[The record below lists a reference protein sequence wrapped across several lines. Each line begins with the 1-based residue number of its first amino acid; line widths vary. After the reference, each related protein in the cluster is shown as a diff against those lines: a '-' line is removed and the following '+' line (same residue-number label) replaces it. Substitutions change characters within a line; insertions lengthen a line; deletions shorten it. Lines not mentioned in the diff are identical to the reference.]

1 MDDNTPPVIPHE
13 TDDQRDIRVNKDIAA
28 FSYVW
33 IMSVIIYIARKDSR
47 FIQYHSKQGIVL
59 FLLTIPA
66 AMIPYVGKLL
76 VLIIVGGMVLG
87 FIHAAQGKYEDVPL
101 AGELAKGNLKVKDL
115 VHAVAKLLESLAD
128 FLKRLFKKPDPAKPA
143 ASPGAPPPPTAPDSP
158 VDTPPTTPVL

>member
-1 MDDNTPPVIPHE
+1 MNNHNAAPAGE
-13 TDDQRDIRVNKDIAA
+13 TDEQRDIRVNKDIAA

-66 AMIPYVGKLL
+66 AMIPIVGNLL
-76 VLIIVGGMVLG
+76 VLVIAGGMVLG
-87 FIHAAQGKYEDVPL
+87 FIHAAQGKYEDVPF
-101 AGELAKGNLKVKDL
+101 AGELSKGNMKLKDV
-115 VHAVAKLLESLAD
+115 VHAFAKLLEQLAG
-128 FLKRLFKKPDPAKPA
+128 FLHRMFKKPAHHSQD
-143 ASPGAPPPPTAPDSP
+143 ASVVSP

>member
-1 MDDNTPPVIPHE
+1 MVETISPSGE
-13 TDDQRDIRVNKDIAA
+13 TDDQRDIRMNKDIAA

-59 FLLTIPA
+59 FLLTLPA
-66 AMIPYVGKLL
+66 AMIPVIGNLL

-87 FIHAAQGKYEDVPL
+87 FIHAAQGKYEDVPV
-101 AGELAKGNLKVKDL
+101 AGDLAKGNLKVKDL
-115 VHAVAKLLESLAD
+115 VHSVAKLLESLAD
-128 FLKRLFKKPDPAKPA
+128 LLKRTFKKAETHKPA
-143 ASPGAPPPPTAPDSP
+143 SPPSPPPTAPDSP

>member
-1 MDDNTPPVIPHE
+1 MDENTPPVTPHE

-66 AMIPYVGKLL
+66 AMIPYVGKFL

-87 FIHAAQGKYEDVPL
+87 FIHAAQGKYEDVPV

-115 VHAVAKLLESLAD
+115 VHALAKLLESLAD
-128 FLKRLFKKPDPAKPA
+128 ALKQLLKKPHEAPKPTT
-143 ASPGAPPPPTAPDSP
+143 PPPTAPDSP

>member
-1 MDDNTPPVIPHE
+1 MRYTVPMNEHTTAPVGE

-66 AMIPYVGKLL
+66 AMIPVVGNLVVL
-76 VLIIVGGMVLG
+76 VLAGGMILG
-87 FIHAAQGKYEDVPL
+87 FIHAAQGKYEDVPV

-115 VHAVAKLLESLAD
+115 VHAMAKLLEKLAD
-128 FLKRLFKKPDPAKPA
+128 LLKRMFHKSPEQPKKPV
-143 ASPGAPPPPTAPDSP
+143 TPDLP
-158 VDTPPTTPVL
+158 VDTPPVTPVL